1 MKSTAAAILA
11 ALSIVALAAAP
22 TASAH
27 AVRIATNP
35 AVDAVLT
42 TGPTQ
47 VSATFNERLQTAFS
61 AMTVVGPD
69 GNQWSTG
76 APHLQG
82 AIISENVLP
91 LGPVGTYTVNY
102 RVTSADGHVV
112 SGAWPFHLSV
122 AGTGKPGPSVEASS
136 PASQGIPMW
145 PFFLSA
151 VLVLLGCGTWWALR
165 RRN

>member
-1 MKSTAAAILA
+1 MKSAAASVFA
-11 ALSIVALAAAP
+11 ALAIIALASAP
-22 TASAH
+22 AASAH
-27 AVRIATNP
+27 AVRIATDP

-47 VSATFNERLQTAFS
+47 VSATFNEPLQTTFA

-69 GNQWSTG
+69 GNLWSTG
-76 APHLQG
+76 QPHLQG
-82 AIISENVLP
+82 AVISLEVLP

-112 SGAWPFHLSV
+112 SGSWPFHLSV
-122 AGTGKPGPSVEASS
+122 AGTGKPGPPAEAAS

-145 PFFLSA
+145 SFFLA
-151 VLVLLGCGTWWALR
+151 AILVLLGEGTWWALR
-165 RRN
+165 RRD